1 MSDVDDFATF
11 HQFRDELIRNEFR
24 LSVSLKR
31 STTKFLYSAKR
42 LWITQRL
49 LQAIQQNENIANMK
63 NYNYYKSRFWKH
75 MSENNAVFVSIHIC
89 QGDYAERMVK
99 TFHGQ
104 MVSKFYFTEAMNW
117 FREKVIIISWR

>member
-24 LSVSLKR
+24 LSASLKR

-49 LQAIQQNENIANMK
+49 LQTIQQNENIGNMK

-75 MSENNAVFVSIHIC
+75 MSENNAVFVSIHIS
-89 QGDYAERMVK
+89 QGDYTERMVK
-99 TFHGQ
+99 NFHGQ
-104 MVSKFYFTEAMNW
+104 MVSKLYFTEAMNW
-117 FREKVIIISWR
+117 FREKVIIISWC